1 MAIAL
6 ESKDIA
12 EYADSMKLL
21 IITAEVHKMLPG
33 QGQGIFRKLL
43 AAKWIAPCTPT
54 VRPLYRSA
62 DVLACLARLEAGEV
76 PVPIYRWQSCLGSD
90 RPVSHLLPLN
100 GTKAHCGKSGEWM
113 QPANGAVFCSRCQ
126 GALKTVTL
134 ETP

>member
-1 MAIAL
+1 L
-6 ESKDIA
+6 PDIA
-12 EYADSMKLL
+12 EYADAMKML

-113 QPANGAVFCSRCQ
+113 QPANGAVYCSRCQ
-126 GALKTVTL
+126 GALKTVTV
-134 ETP
+134 E

>member
-1 MAIAL
+1 LAIAL

>member
-113 QPANGAVFCSRCQ
+113 QPANGAVYCSRCQ
-126 GALKTVTL
+126 GALKTVTV
-134 ETP
+134 E

>member
-1 MAIAL
+1 
-6 ESKDIA
+6 
-12 EYADSMKLL
+12 MKML

-76 PVPIYRWQSCLGSD
+76 PIPIYRWQSCLGSD

-134 ETP
+134 ETS

>member
-1 MAIAL
+1 LAIAL

-113 QPANGAVFCSRCQ
+113 QPANGAVYCSRCQ
-126 GALKTVTL
+126 GALKTVTV
-134 ETP
+134 E

>member
-1 MAIAL
+1 
-6 ESKDIA
+6 
-12 EYADSMKLL
+12 MKLL

-62 DVLACLARLEAGEV
+62 DVLACLARREAGEV

-100 GTKAHCGKSGEWM
+100 GTKA
-113 QPANGAVFCSRCQ
+113 
-126 GALKTVTL
+126 TL
-134 ETP
+134 RLSFATADVVKIEEGVGRLGQAF

>member
-1 MAIAL
+1 MATSPIEL
-6 ESKDIA
+6 EDIA
-12 EYADSMKLL
+12 EYADSMKML

-113 QPANGAVFCSRCQ
+113 QPANGAVYCSRCQ
-126 GALKTVTL
+126 GALKTVTV
-134 ETP
+134 E